1 MRHRLQV
8 IGCHVSGQCVCI
20 WPLGCNDSLVGSS
33 VYIEIA
39 QSCPKSWG
47 ICRIYPSYFRT
58 DVYLLYNIH
67 QQPPKALNER
77 SHLSCW
83 PTAQWLV
90 ADFAR
95 WFTAK
100 NAVSGCVGCIRF
112 TRAWGK
118 DVQRLFCSL
127 NGAVWQSGGSEVK
140 RIIDIY
146 TYIKYLFIYTD
157 NPAIAA
163 ESMVVLVHRKP

>member
-1 MRHRLQV
+1 MLWCDTVFRSLV
-8 IGCHVSGQCVCI
+8 VMF
-20 WPLGCNDSLVGSS
+20 LGNVFAFGLLVASILTVQWLFLKAVGSS
-33 VYIEIA
+33 VYIETA

-58 DVYLLYNIH
+58 DVYLLYGNIH

-90 ADFAR
+90 SDFAR

-127 NGAVWQSGGSEVK
+127 NGAVWRWGGSEVK
-140 RIIDIY
+140 RIIYIY
-146 TYIKYLFIYTD
+146 VIYIYIFIFIY
-157 NPAIAA
+157 
-163 ESMVVLVHRKP
+163 R